1 MTSERDL
8 VTNVV
13 GYKDTNESENKT
25 VNKKKLPT

>member
-13 GYKDTNESENKT
+13 GYKDTNKSEYKT
-25 VNKKKLPT
+25 VNKKLPT